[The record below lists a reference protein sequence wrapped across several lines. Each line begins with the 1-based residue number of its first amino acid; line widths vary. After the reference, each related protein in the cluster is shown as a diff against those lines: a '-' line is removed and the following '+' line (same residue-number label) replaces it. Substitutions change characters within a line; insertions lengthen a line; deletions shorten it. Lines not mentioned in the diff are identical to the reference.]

1 MGMPHATLR
10 WTPEMVRALP
20 DDGNR
25 YELIDG
31 MLLVTPSPILL
42 HQRAVNLLWKALEQ
56 YVARHA
62 LGEVLT
68 SPADLE
74 LEPDTIVQPD
84 VFVAPLVN
92 GELPRRWTDV
102 HGLLLAV
109 EILSPGSRRHDR
121 VTKRAFYARVGIPEY
136 WIVDLDARTVE
147 RWRPRDTQTERCT
160 DSIAW
165 HPIGADEPLV
175 LNLATLFARVHGD
188 RPRA

>member
-42 HQRAVNLLWKALEQ
+42 HQRAATLLWQALEQ
-56 YVARHA
+56 YVSRYG

-74 LEPDTIVQPD
+74 LEPETIVQPD
-84 VFVAPLVN
+84 VFVTPLVD

-102 HGLLLAV
+102 RGLLLAV

-121 VTKRAFYARVGIPEY
+121 VTKRAFYARVEIPEY
-136 WIVDLDARTVE
+136 WIVDLEARTVE
-147 RWRPRDTQTERCT
+147 RWRPDDEQPEHCT
-160 DSIAW
+160 DRLTWQAA
-165 HPIGADEPLV
+165 GAGEPLV
-175 LNLATLFARVHGD
+175 LDLGAFFARVHGA
-188 RPRA
+188 RRS